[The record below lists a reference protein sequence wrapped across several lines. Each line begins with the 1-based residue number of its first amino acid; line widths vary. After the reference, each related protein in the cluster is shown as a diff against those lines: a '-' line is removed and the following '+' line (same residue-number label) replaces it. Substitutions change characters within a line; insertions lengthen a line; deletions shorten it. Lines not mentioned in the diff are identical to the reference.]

1 MPYINTIDV
10 NGTIYNLGN
19 LTNGTYM
26 VDLPEDLRKNDIL
39 VLQGDIVDSID
50 NDNPPHNKPLS
61 AYQGKLLNDKI
72 NVLSDNL
79 NSEISSSVSDLSSK
93 INEERDRAQSAEETL
108 TINLSKEITRATGVE
123 GNLNTA
129 ITNEVKR
136 ATDIEAGLN
145 TAIANEKDRAD
156 KAEKA
161 NAAAI
166 KVITD
171 DYLKSV
177 DKTALE
183 GAINTEKSRIDA
195 FLAAADTG
203 DKAIDTLKE
212 IQNYIDTHGE
222 AAAEMATNIGKNTT
236 DIKALQDVVG
246 TGSGDSTG
254 LFKAITDAETSAKAY
269 ADDNFI
275 KQTSIADN
283 LSTDSSGQVLS
294 AKQGK
299 SLDEKK
305 FDKTGGTISG
315 DVTVNADITIGD
327 NTHGITV
334 SKVPSTDS
342 DVANKKYV
350 DAENSKLNSTIE
362 TLSST
367 VDTYGGQITTIQQSQ
382 TNLQNEFTTIKEQTK
397 YEVKAIKTSSDGTTV
412 TCLFEVPEECIVWV
426 CITPSTPTTTNAVNY
441 LNYSQMLYTPA
452 ATAADFYYSIS
463 GNMTT
468 DTINVGLALTSD
480 SQTSNLILKVSLT
493 SEIGAYPFNI
503 CVVSHPM

>member
-39 VLQGDIVDSID
+39 VLQGDIVDSVD

-61 AYQGKLLNDKI
+61 AYQGKSLNDKI
-72 NVLSDNL
+72 NTLSDNL

-93 INEERDRAQSAEETL
+93 INEEIDRAKGAEKIL
-108 TINLSKEITRATGVE
+108 TTNLSEEVTRATGVE

-129 ITNEVKR
+129 IANEIKR
-136 ATDIEAGLN
+136 ATDTEAGLD

-171 DYLKSV
+171 DYLKSA

-183 GAINTEKSRIDA
+183 SAINTEKFRIDA

-212 IQNYIDTHGE
+212 IQNYIDIHGE

-254 LFKAITDAETSAKAY
+254 LFKAIADAETSAKAY

-283 LSTDSSGQVLS
+283 LSTNSSGQVLS

-299 SLDEKK
+299 SLNEKK
-305 FDKTGGTISG
+305 FDKAGGTITG
-315 DVTVNADITIGD
+315 DVTVNANITIGD
-327 NTHGITV
+327 NMHGIIV
-334 SKVPSTDS
+334 SKAPSADS

-350 DAENSKLNSTIE
+350 DDNIPNDIADGIVTKAKLAAD
-362 TLSST
+362 TLSYINDCISLTEENGRSYIKMRNGVAILWGSFSMT
-367 VDTYGGQITTIQQSQ
+367 VSFNTDADAGAGIGINYPEGLFISSPICTFNVHGDCAFYTY
-382 TNLQNEFTTIKEQTK
+382 NR
-397 YEVKAIKTSSDGTTV
+397 ADGTIGLHRIGEAVSGV
-412 TCLFEVPEECIVWV
+412 TIVV
-426 CITPSTPTTTNAVNY
+426 DYMA
-441 LNYSQMLYTPA
+441 
-452 ATAADFYYSIS
+452 
-463 GNMTT
+463 
-468 DTINVGLALTSD
+468 
-480 SQTSNLILKVSLT
+480 
-493 SEIGAYPFNI
+493 IGKYK
-503 CVVSHPM
+503 